1 MENKHCW
8 NYCKYSK
15 WCLHKSFILC
25 LRWVITFR
33 FLMGTYVN
41 DTIFLT
47 RCAAKLRNF
56 SVTSNWR
63 TKILFRQNHFN
74 IKRQEFLLSFLFCVY
89 KDINFT
95 FLDFQRFSY
104 IFSGNK
110 SSNQYYL
117 SKMRQLSEGRKTLGD
132 GLEICGKKCNKYH
145 ITTSKTNSSYKL
157 QWRITGK

>member
-1 MENKHCW
+1 MSQVGHYFQVSYRNL
-8 NYCKYSK
+8 CKRYYLFDK
-15 WCLHKSFILC
+15 MCCEIEKFQRNQQLTYEDSFSAESFQYKKT
-25 LRWVITFR
+25 RVPSF
-33 FLMGTYVN
+33 FL
-41 DTIFLT
+41 I
-47 RCAAKLRNF
+47 
-56 SVTSNWR
+56 
-63 TKILFRQNHFN
+63 
-74 IKRQEFLLSFLFCVY
+74 CVY

-110 SSNQYYL
+110 SSNQYYH

-145 ITTSKTNSSYKL
+145 RTTSKTNPPYKL